1 MRSDAGGDLN
11 EFNTYFG
18 NQKHPVLRPDEYGMQ
33 PYDVPNRLLFWGEF
47 AGAQFG
53 TFYNGAGRSVRL
65 KFEFVKY

>member
-1 MRSDAGGDLN
+1 LSYVRSDAGGDLN

-47 AGAQFG
+47 AGRAVRDVLQQR
-53 TFYNGAGRSVRL
+53 RSQRAIEV
-65 KFEFVKY
+65 